1 MRLNT
6 YKIQTMGLFNKLFS
20 SSVEQKEE
28 KVLPWIDL
36 NTLDQL
42 QAIKDKSTTKT
53 QVIFKYSTRCGVS
66 RMVKNQF
73 VEDYEYNNHELDLY
87 YLDLLTY
94 REISN
99 AVASRFNI
107 VHESPQVLVIKNG
120 IVVLHA
126 SHGAINN
133 IDLKRFI

>member
-1 MRLNT
+1 
-6 YKIQTMGLFNKLFS
+6 MGLFNKLFS

-28 KVLPWIDL
+28 KTLPWIDL
-36 NTLDQL
+36 NTLSQL
-42 QAIKDKSTTKT
+42 QTIKDKSTTKT
-53 QVIFKYSTRCGVS
+53 QVIFKYSTRCSIS
-66 RMVKNQF
+66 RIVKNQF
-73 VEDYEYNNHELDLY
+73 VEDYEFNDHDLELY

-99 AVASRFNI
+99 VVANTFNI
-107 VHESPQVLVIKNG
+107 VHESPQMLVIKNG

-133 IDLKRFI
+133 LDLKRFI